1 MTKTKG
7 FKLRIDAFLPID
19 KKDFTKQAAA
29 YATLAEI
36 KQTGKLPDGFLDQV
50 TIIGVEAKEGSA
62 ELPDAP
68 AVDADPAPVD
78 PPDEPPL
85 PEVAEADAKN
95 GRRHKPNPD
104 EQTA

>member
-62 ELPDAP
+62 ELPDGSLP
-68 AVDADPAPVD
+68 DTEPAPD
-78 PPDEPPL
+78 AEPEIPGT
-85 PEVAEADAKN
+85 ETGST

-104 EQTA
+104 ETNE

>member
-36 KQTGKLPDGFLDQV
+36 KQTGKLPPGFLDQV

-62 ELPDAP
+62 ELPEP
-68 AVDADPAPVD
+68 GPID

-85 PEVAEADAKN
+85 PEVAEADKAN
-95 GRRHKPNPD
+95 GRRKPADPPT
-104 EQTA
+104 E